1 MAGGG
6 WRIDWEKGG
15 MMVVVRW
22 AWLALTLLLLWGATT
37 PVLAQGDDPAPLPAH
52 CRGAGPLPLPL
63 ESALGEDFCGCTWGM
78 VYYRGRAV
86 VGIGVALEF
95 NNRQLPA
102 VTQTQ
107 ADIAADPFYVASG
120 LDLGARRGDV
130 LTMSVTLADQQLR
143 YPFRAWPETTGANK
157 GEQQIPLVLP
167 EPGEWVPWFTGGYTE
182 TIVAQGQSIWAG
194 GPAGLIQVDLT
205 TNQPTVHPLP
215 WSDAPV
221 VALAV
226 TPSGALWVAGPHQL
240 VRYAAQ
246 QWQLFTLPFTATV
259 RTLAVEPATNALW
272 VGGGDATGVLARYT
286 DQWQLVSGV
295 HHPITTMTFAPTGD
309 LWVGTWGGGAYR
321 QLAADLPQ
329 GAWLHYRVGD
339 GPASDYI
346 YAAVAAQGALWFG
359 VKSYLSGQGLHG
371 GISRYLWATDQWQ
384 RFDQA
389 QGLPADQIL
398 AQTPA
403 AVYALA
409 TDGKSVWAATAQ
421 GVYLLATPTTWVG
434 DGLTGDVRALTVV
447 DNNLI
452 AIKADGQGLRL
463 DRGRVP
469 GATPMAQL
477 APTGTAV
484 LTTRDTLALTG
495 SAHDPDSDNRI
506 LAWDWSSD
514 VAGPLCTTAG
524 ECTLPAAL
532 LTPGVHT
539 IALRVQDDE
548 GVWSAPV
555 TTTVTIVETTSLY
568 LPLVAAMSR

>member
-1 MAGGG
+1 
-6 WRIDWEKGG
+6 
-15 MMVVVRW
+15 MVVVRW
-22 AWLALTLLLLWGATT
+22 GWLLLALLTLWGAMPTRAM
-37 PVLAQGDDPAPLPAH
+37 AQGDDPAPLPAH

-63 ESALGEDFCGCTWGM
+63 ESAPGYDSCGCTWGM
-78 VYYRGRAV
+78 VYYRGQPV
-86 VGIGVALEF
+86 VGVGVALEF
-95 NNRQLPA
+95 NNRQLSV
-102 VTQTQ
+102 VTGTQ
-107 ADIAADPFYVASG
+107 ANIASYPFYVASG

-130 LTMSVTLADQQLR
+130 LTMSVTVADQQLR
-143 YPFRAWPETTGANK
+143 YPFRAWPEATGVNR
-157 GEQQIPLVLP
+157 GEQQLPLVLP
-167 EPGEWVPWFTGGYTE
+167 ELGEWRPWFTGGYTA
-182 TIVAQGQSIWAG
+182 TVVAQGQSVWAG
-194 GPAGLIQVDLT
+194 GAAGLLQIDLT
-205 TNQPTVHPLP
+205 TNLTTVHPLP
-215 WSDAPV
+215 WSNAPV

-240 VRYAAQ
+240 ARYAEQ
-246 QWQLFTLPFTATV
+246 QWQTFTLPFTATV
-259 RTLAVEPATNALW
+259 RTLAVQPATNALW
-272 VGGGDATGVLARYT
+272 VGGGDGTGALARYT

-295 HHPITTMTFAPTGD
+295 HHPITTITFAPTGD
-309 LWVGTWGGGAYR
+309 LWVGTWGGGVYR

-329 GAWLHYRVGD
+329 GAWLRYRVGD

-346 YAAVAAQGALWFG
+346 YAVVATQKALWFG
-359 VKSYLSGQGLHG
+359 AKPYLSGQGLHG
-371 GISRYLWATDQWQ
+371 GISSYLWDTERWQ

-398 AQTPA
+398 VQMPA
-403 AVYALA
+403 DVYALA

-421 GVYLLATPTTWVG
+421 GVYLLATPKTWVG

-452 AIKADGQGLRL
+452 AIKADGRGLRL

-469 GATPMAQL
+469 GATPTAQL
-477 APTGTAV
+477 TPTGTAV

-495 SAHDPDSDNRI
+495 SAYDPDVDDRI

-514 VAGPLCTTAG
+514 VAGPLCTTAD

-568 LPLVAAMSR
+568 LPLVATKER